1 MAPLLPS
8 SPSVSMA
15 YSPVLQTSTHK
26 NRMGRPVPSAHILP
40 RAKFHPIFR
49 ALSRTARAQVL
60 PLLSSFCLPLGRG
73 RARLSARAASN
84 LNLEPL

>member
-8 SPSVSMA
+8 SPSFSTA
-15 YSPVLQTSTHK
+15 YSPVLQSSTHSS
-26 NRMGRPVPSAHILP
+26 MGKPVPPAHILP